1 MRINLELAEKRE
13 LLGDETMNS
22 FEKYILLNAIDDRWT
37 DHIDQMDQLRKG
49 IFLRSY
55 GQIDPLREYK
65 TRRLSNVRGYD

>member
-1 MRINLELAEKRE
+1 
-13 LLGDETMNS
+13 MNS

-55 GQIDPLREYK
+55 GQVDPLRDIKMKVWKCSVYDDDIQ
-65 TRRLSNVRGYD
+65 VRSSF